1 MDRVVAL
8 LKEKNQY
15 LEQFHMVNEHELI
28 NFSEG
33 NFDSVEAFYQTRD
46 KLLDLIKTVDEAI
59 EEENRRINVGPV
71 TNAARVEVASLL
83 NQKDELV
90 KSIVGQDLELL
101 SYIEREKSN
110 IIRELHSNS
119 TAKKAVGAY
128 ASTERL
134 QVVDGE

>member
-1 MDRVVAL
+1 MERVVAL

-15 LEQFHMVNEHELI
+15 LEQFHLVNEHELI
-28 NFSEG
+28 NFGEG

-59 EEENRRINVGPV
+59 EEENRRMPVGPV
-71 TNAARVEVASLL
+71 TNAARVEVSSLL
-83 NQKDELV
+83 NKKDELV